1 MIVDVIMPKMG
12 ESITE
17 GTIIEWTKKPGDR
30 ILKDETLLEI
40 STDKVDSEVPSPAA
54 GRIIE
59 ILYHPNEVVAV
70 DQIIARIDTTGKSPV
85 VEPSARAQAVDTAA
99 EAGGSSSETVLR
111 ETPEPQQRT
120 GSRFFS
126 PLVLSIAGKEHI
138 TKDELEQIPGTGTN
152 GRVTKKDLLS
162 YLEHR
167 TAEKPASK
175 NDTTGQVRATGTP
188 VPTLTGKTEPMDR
201 VRKRIAEHMRQSLD
215 TSAHVYSTSEV
226 DVTGMVTFRDQ
237 HKSEFELK
245 YGVKLTYT
253 PMILRACIDAIREFP
268 WMNASLDGDNIIHHD
283 HINLGVAVALPDDN
297 LIVPVIKAAEE
308 KSFIGLA
315 RATTDLAMRAR
326 TKKLQPD
333 EIFGSTFSVTN
344 PGVFGSLFGMAII
357 NQPNVG
363 ILSVGEIHKRPVVKE
378 TPYGDMVVVR
388 SMMYLTLSYD
398 HRLIDGAYGTKFLSR
413 IADLLGNFDGTDIL

>member
-1 MIVDVIMPKMG
+1 MIVDVVMPKLG

-54 GRIIE
+54 GKIIE
-59 ILYHPNEVVAV
+59 ILYAPNDVVTV
-70 DQIIARIDTTGKSPV
+70 DKIIARIDTTGQGPV
-85 VEPSARAQAVDTAA
+85 VESSPKTQTSDAVQVPVK
-99 EAGGSSSETVLR
+99 SSGETVPSD
-111 ETPEPQQRT
+111 TPKSLPKS
-120 GSRFFS
+120 GNRFFS
-126 PLVLSIAGKEHI
+126 PLVRSIAGKEKI
-138 TKDELEQIPGTGTN
+138 TQDELELIPGTGVN
-152 GRVTKKDLLS
+152 GRLTKKDLLH

-167 TAEKPASK
+167 TESPASK
-175 NDTTGQVRATGTP
+175 SEADLLVKHSGIVA
-188 VPTLTGKTEPMDR
+188 PTLTGKTEPMDR

-226 DVTGMVTFRDQ
+226 DVTKMVAYRSKYKT
-237 HKSEFELK
+237 EFELK
-245 YGVKLTYT
+245 YGVRLTYT
-253 PMILRACIDAIREFP
+253 PIILQACINAIREFP
-268 WMNASLDGDNIIHHD
+268 RMNASLEGDNILHHK

-297 LIVPVIKAAEE
+297 LIVPVVNAAEE

-315 RATTDLAMRAR
+315 RATADLAERAR
-326 TKKLQPD
+326 RKKLLPD
-333 EIFGSTFSVTN
+333 EVFGSTFSVTN

-363 ILSVGEIHKRPVVKE
+363 ILSVGEIIKRPVVKE
-378 TPYGDMVVVR
+378 TPYGDSIVVR

-413 IADLLGNFDGTDIL
+413 IANLLENFDGSDIL

>member
-54 GRIIE
+54 GKIIE
-59 ILYHPNEVVAV
+59 ILYNPNDVVAV
-70 DQIIARIDTTGKSPV
+70 DKIIARIDTTGKGPVIESSPKTQISDAAKV
-85 VEPSARAQAVDTAA
+85 VVN
-99 EAGGSSSETVLR
+99 SSGETVPSD
-111 ETPEPQQRT
+111 TPKSLPKS
-120 GSRFFS
+120 GNRFFS
-126 PLVLSIAGKEHI
+126 PLVLSIATKEKI
-138 TKDELEQIPGTGTN
+138 ANDELELIPGTGVN
-152 GRVTKKDLLS
+152 GRLTKKDLLH

-167 TAEKPASK
+167 TTSPAPKSK
-175 NDTTGQVRATGTP
+175 ADLQAGPAAATS
-188 VPTLTGKTEPMDR
+188 TLTGKTEPMDR

-226 DVTGMVTFRDQ
+226 DVTKMVAYRSKYKT
-237 HKSEFELK
+237 EFELK
-245 YGVKLTYT
+245 YGVRLTYT
-253 PMILRACIDAIREFP
+253 PIILQACIDAIREFP
-268 WMNASLDGDNIIHHD
+268 RMNASLEGDNILHHK

-297 LIVPVIKAAEE
+297 LIVPVVNAAEE

-315 RATTDLAMRAR
+315 RATADLAERAR
-326 TKKLQPD
+326 SKKLRPD
-333 EIFGSTFSVTN
+333 EVFGSTFSVTN

-378 TPYGDMVVVR
+378 TPYGDSIVVR

-413 IADLLGNFDGTDIL
+413 IADLLGNFDGSDIL